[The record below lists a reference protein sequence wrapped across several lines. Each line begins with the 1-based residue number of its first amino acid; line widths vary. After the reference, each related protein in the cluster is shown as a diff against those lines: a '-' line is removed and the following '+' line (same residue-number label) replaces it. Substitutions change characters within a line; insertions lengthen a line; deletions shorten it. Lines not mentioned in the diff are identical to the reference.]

1 MGAYGAFA
9 EVYDLLMD
17 DFDYPAW
24 AQYYLKLLET
34 AGVRPKT
41 MAECACG
48 TGSMTIPFAEAGIR
62 VTGVDLSGE
71 MLEIAAE
78 KARRAGVRPMFVRQD
93 MAKLTLPR
101 PADALVCAC
110 DGVNYLLSDE
120 QVDGFFRAAHRA
132 IRPGGALAFDVSSEY
147 KLEKVLGN
155 GFFGEERDEVAYLWA
170 NAYDPQTRIV
180 QMDLTF
186 FCREESG
193 LYRRFAETHR
203 QRAHRPEELT
213 ARLREAGFGQIKVFG
228 DRTFEPPKPD
238 EMRIHFLAVRE

>member
-1 MGAYGAFA
+1 MSAYGAFA

-78 KARRAGVRPMFVRQD
+78 KARRDAQGVRRFG
-93 MAKLTLPR
+93 AGKL
-101 PADALVCAC
+101 V
-110 DGVNYLLSDE
+110 
-120 QVDGFFRAAHRA
+120 
-132 IRPGGALAFDVSSEY
+132 
-147 KLEKVLGN
+147 
-155 GFFGEERDEVAYLWA
+155 
-170 NAYDPQTRIV
+170 
-180 QMDLTF
+180 
-186 FCREESG
+186 
-193 LYRRFAETHR
+193 
-203 QRAHRPEELT
+203 
-213 ARLREAGFGQIKVFG
+213 
-228 DRTFEPPKPD
+228 
-238 EMRIHFLAVRE
+238 

>member
-17 DFDYPAW
+17 DFDYQAW
-24 AQYYLKLLET
+24 AEYYLKLLAM
-34 AGVRPKT
+34 AGVAPKT

-71 MLEIAAE
+71 MLEVAAE

-93 MAKLTLPR
+93 MARLELPR

-120 QVDGFFRAAHRA
+120 RVEGFFRAAHRA
-132 IRPGGALAFDVSSEY
+132 IRPGGALAFDISSEY
-147 KLEKVLGN
+147 KLERVLGN

-170 NAYDPQTRIV
+170 NAYDPKTRII

-186 FCREESG
+186 FCREASG
-193 LYRRFAETHR
+193 LYRRFAEKHR
-203 QRAHRPEELT
+203 QRAHRPETLT
-213 ARLREAGFGQIKVFG
+213 AQLKEAGFGQIRVFG
-228 DRTFEPPKPD
+228 ARTLEPPRAD

>member
-48 TGSMTIPFAEAGIR
+48 TGSMTIPFAETGIR

-78 KARRAGVRPMFVRQD
+78 KARRAGVRPMFVCQD

-101 PADALVCAC
+101 WSAPA
-110 DGVNYLLSDE
+110 
-120 QVDGFFRAAHRA
+120 
-132 IRPGGALAFDVSSEY
+132 
-147 KLEKVLGN
+147 
-155 GFFGEERDEVAYLWA
+155 
-170 NAYDPQTRIV
+170 
-180 QMDLTF
+180 
-186 FCREESG
+186 
-193 LYRRFAETHR
+193 
-203 QRAHRPEELT
+203 T
-213 ARLREAGFGQIKVFG
+213 A
-228 DRTFEPPKPD
+228 
-238 EMRIHFLAVRE
+238 

>member
-78 KARRAGVRPMFVRQD
+78 KARRAGVRPMFVCQD

-132 IRPGGALAFDVSSEY
+132 IRPGGALAFDISSRIQAG
-147 KLEKVLGN
+147 KGAGQRFFRRGARRGGLSLGQC
-155 GFFGEERDEVAYLWA
+155 L
-170 NAYDPQTRIV
+170 
-180 QMDLTF
+180 
-186 FCREESG
+186 
-193 LYRRFAETHR
+193 
-203 QRAHRPEELT
+203 
-213 ARLREAGFGQIKVFG
+213 
-228 DRTFEPPKPD
+228 
-238 EMRIHFLAVRE
+238 

>member
-78 KARRAGVRPMFVRQD
+78 KARRAGVRPMFVCQD

-101 PADALVCAC
+101 PADALVCA
-110 DGVNYLLSDE
+110 
-120 QVDGFFRAAHRA
+120 
-132 IRPGGALAFDVSSEY
+132 
-147 KLEKVLGN
+147 
-155 GFFGEERDEVAYLWA
+155 
-170 NAYDPQTRIV
+170 
-180 QMDLTF
+180 
-186 FCREESG
+186 
-193 LYRRFAETHR
+193 
-203 QRAHRPEELT
+203 
-213 ARLREAGFGQIKVFG
+213 
-228 DRTFEPPKPD
+228 
-238 EMRIHFLAVRE
+238 

>member
-1 MGAYGAFA
+1 M
-9 EVYDLLMD
+9 
-17 DFDYPAW
+17 
-24 AQYYLKLLET
+24 
-34 AGVRPKT
+34 
-41 MAECACG
+41 
-48 TGSMTIPFAEAGIR
+48 
-62 VTGVDLSGE
+62 
-71 MLEIAAE
+71 
-78 KARRAGVRPMFVRQD
+78 
-93 MAKLTLPR
+93 
-101 PADALVCAC
+101 VCAC

-132 IRPGGALAFDVSSEY
+132 IRPGGALAFDISSEY

-170 NAYDPQTRIV
+170 NAYDPHTRIV

-186 FCREESG
+186 FCREKSG

-213 ARLREAGFGQIKVFG
+213 ARLREAGFGQIRVFG